1 MVALSTGYRALH
13 SATPRSGYRGSDLVL
28 WHLTVSFCSC
38 TDFPLLGVQLPWS
51 QSRGDE

>member
-28 WHLTVSFCSC
+28 WHE
-38 TDFPLLGVQLPWS
+38 FPVRCGPLERLLLGIPRPCRSVW
-51 QSRGDE
+51 RIG